1 MKPASVHTGVGW
13 FQADHI
19 ISGCCGFPFHKIWKI
34 FCAVFDL
41 QSQLQIRIY
50 RKDPG
55 SLILCLLDI
64 VDKHILRL
72 ILFRPVHVV
81 IICLV
86 SGGSFVSWCH
96 FFCRNIK
103 LCRRGEEGITKVD
116 VIKKHQRLFPECII
130 MISSLKSRLGKEIH
144 VDSFVG
150 KACHIQTL
158 VTHHLILKTLVLH
171 IKHPKSGA
179 SSFLTGYFADVCH
192 LLHTSHILI
201 QFFLIHKTL
210 TSLKICMVLPERSHI
225 QMPLLDDHLCKH
237 ISQKKHRLLKKRSH
251 WLAGINLIFQIILRA
266 DRNPYHKIRNVFH
279 LTVWIGTDMNDG
291 AVHRCSGFSSD
302 P

>member
-1 MKPASVHTGVGW
+1 
-13 FQADHI
+13 
-19 ISGCCGFPFHKIWKI
+19 
-34 FCAVFDL
+34 
-41 QSQLQIRIY
+41 
-50 RKDPG
+50 
-55 SLILCLLDI
+55 
-64 VDKHILRL
+64 
-72 ILFRPVHVV
+72 
-81 IICLV
+81 
-86 SGGSFVSWCH
+86 
-96 FFCRNIK
+96 
-103 LCRRGEEGITKVD
+103 
-116 VIKKHQRLFPECII
+116 

-237 ISQKKHRLLKKRSH
+237 ISQKKHRLLKRE
-251 WLAGINLIFQIILRA
+251 
-266 DRNPYHKIRNVFH
+266 V
-279 LTVWIGTDMNDG
+279 IGWQE
-291 AVHRCSGFSSD
+291 SISSSR
-302 P
+302 